1 MANFKKPDNAELFYK
16 CSQCGNMFEPKNQ
29 ETTNCPICGNS
40 CSADT
45 CKMVD
50 SSNEDY

>member
-1 MANFKKPDNAELFYK
+1 MASFQKPDNAELFFK
-16 CSQCGNMFEPKNQ
+16 CSQCGNLFEPKKQ
-29 ETTNCPICGNS
+29 SSTDCPICGNT
-40 CSADT
+40 CSSDT